1 MKDLALVKSA
11 LIYFIREEIT
21 KFGFRRG
28 VLGLSGGVD
37 SSVVSYLMAEAL
49 GPEKLRIFNNA
60 L

>member
-1 MKDLALVKSA
+1 MKDLALIKRA

-37 SSVVSYLMAEAL
+37 SSV
-49 GPEKLRIFNNA
+49 
-60 L
+60 